1 MWLVSH
7 YHRKTVSL
15 INISMCI
22 SGTIL

>member
-15 INISMCI
+15 INLSMCI
-22 SGTIL
+22 SGTI